1 MAWVPGRGVHG
12 QAGPQRAADAARAAA
27 QPVHLPQFL
36 RTQASAMLAATSSI
50 WTARSPCAG
59 CTCLRNRG
67 GHPLRACRR
76 CHARSDGAW
85 TMQQARN
92 LLIDLGER
100 ASRFGFVVR
109 DRGPGRAADGLRVH
123 PGLMPAHGTAGAHH
137 SRTFS
142 WPVRALGWRRLAC
155 RDQLPGP
162 SPLSPNSRG
171 RSGRVGCC
179 RWSRQRSR
187 CCRRSRMLMPV
198 RAASG

>member
-1 MAWVPGRGVHG
+1 MPPA
-12 QAGPQRAADAARAAA
+12 PQRSRSTCRNSCARRHPRCWLRLLPSGLRGHLA
-27 QPVHLPQFL
+27 PVVRVFEIEVGTRYVHVVGV
-36 RTQASAMLAATSSI
+36 T
-50 WTARSPCAG
+50 
-59 CTCLRNRG
+59 
-67 GHPLRACRR
+67 
-76 CHARSDGAW
+76 ARSDGAW